1 MNILFWK
8 KKKEETKQ
16 ETKEVVEKKS
26 YAREYFDANGIIPI
40 VSNSESKYISEGYND
55 NTDVYAIVNKASRK
69 FAQIPWYVYR
79 VKKGKTKELKDYIHF
94 SRNNRNPDRWNDIIG
109 MRRKAIDE
117 SIVENDL
124 SNLLI
129 KPNRNQ
135 GQDAFFEQLYGFKLL
150 TGEGN
155 IWKNRGGSKKGA
167 PLELFLIPRNQLEI
181 VGIPNDPFGIAGWK
195 ILFGGRTVPTPSE
208 DLIMWKFSNYCDID
222 IDSKNHL
229 RGQAPLMS
237 MYNELMASNEGAKAR
252 VKMNRSQGARGMLTD
267 ETPGSGLTPLQ
278 ISDAVRAVNSK
289 INTNDVAGAI
299 AVLQGIW
306 KYTALGMDMGQL
318 KMIEQLELNT
328 KKLCAGFN
336 VPYEYFQSDTTFAN
350 KEMAGKDFLYNH
362 LAPAAYGCRD
372 ELNRGL
378 LPDFNLDSSQYIIE
392 PDIMALSEAMEDTK
406 KMIEMYKQ
414 AFWYTP
420 NEIRQKCGE
429 DPLADEN
436 MDKIYLPTS
445 LQTLD
450 SANSLS
456 QPIDMNLLNDNNA
469 I

>member
-1 MNILFWK
+1 MNLLFWK
-8 KKKEETKQ
+8 KKEI
-16 ETKEVVEKKS
+16 KKS
-26 YAREYFDANGIIPI
+26 EPPQQEKSQSFDSFNENGLIPI
-40 VSNSESKYISEGYND
+40 ISNTENKYISEGYNS
-55 NTDVYAIVNKASRK
+55 NTDVYAIVNKAARK

-79 VKKGKTKELKDYIHF
+79 VKKGKTKELKEYVQF
-94 SRNNRNPDRWNDIIG
+94 SRNNRNPDRWNEIIS

-124 SNLLI
+124 SQLII

-155 IWKNRGGSKKGA
+155 IWKNRGGSKMGQ
-167 PLELFLIPRNQLEI
+167 PLELFLIPRTQLEI
-181 VGIPNDPFGIAGWK
+181 IGVPNDPFGIAGWR
-195 ILFGGRTVPTPSE
+195 ILFGSRSANVPDE
-208 DLIMWKFSNYCDID
+208 DLIMWKFNSYCDID
-222 IDSKNHL
+222 IDNKTHL
-229 RGQAPLMS
+229 RGQAPLKS
-237 MYNELMASNEGAKAR
+237 MFNELMAGNEGAKAR

-267 ETPGSGLTPLQ
+267 ETPGNGLTPAQ
-278 ISDAVRAVNSK
+278 ISDAMRAVNSK

-299 AVLQGIW
+299 TILQGIW

-318 KMIEQLELNT
+318 KMIEQLELTT

-372 ELNRGL
+372 ELNRAL
-378 LPDFNLDSSQYIIE
+378 LPDFSLDSNQYIIE
-392 PDIMALSEAMEDTK
+392 PDVMALPEAMEDTK
-406 KMIEMYKQ
+406 KMIDMYRQ
-414 AFWYTP
+414 AYWLTP
-420 NEIRQKCGE
+420 NEVRQKCGE
-429 DPLADEN
+429 DPSDDEN
-436 MDKIYLPTS
+436 MNKIYIPTN

-450 SANSLS
+450 SANSLAAE
-456 QPIDMNLLNDNNA
+456 PIDMNLLNDNNA
-469 I
+469 L